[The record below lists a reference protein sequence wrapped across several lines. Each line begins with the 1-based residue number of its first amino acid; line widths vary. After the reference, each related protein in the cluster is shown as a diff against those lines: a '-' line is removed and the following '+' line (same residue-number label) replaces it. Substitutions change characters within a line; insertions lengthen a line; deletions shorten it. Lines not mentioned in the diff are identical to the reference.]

1 MPNPLKIGNF
11 MKILSCRAVTKERF
25 GAAAL
30 SLLLLSTSACTSVGP
45 RTGHVLDA
53 AENSSLQGIQIVTL
67 DPLTANHYVVPP
79 EPGFAATL
87 GTGRAVGQFVGVGDV
102 VQVSIWEAPP
112 AVLFPNPSTAVS
124 AYASAAGPDTSRGT
138 SLPDYLVG
146 SSGSISVPFAG
157 VVPVAGRTPEDI
169 ERDITARLVKKA
181 HIPQVNVR
189 ISRNASANAS
199 VVGEVE
205 QSVRMPLTPKGET
218 ILDALAAAG
227 GTRQPVNKMTIQ
239 LTRDGKVHSM
249 PLESVI
255 RDPKQNIVL
264 ASGDVVTAFYQPY
277 SFTALGAAGK
287 NEEVNFEA
295 TGLTLAQALGRLG
308 GLQDARADP
317 KGVFIFR
324 WEDPA
329 FIANRT
335 ADAGVGPDGR
345 IPVIYR
351 VNMKDPGTYFAMQNF
366 PIRNRDVVYIANST
380 TAEFQRFVGIIASTV
395 LPLMSVNNAIQG
407 N

>member
-1 MPNPLKIGNF
+1 
-11 MKILSCRAVTKERF
+11 MKSLSCRAVTKGRF
-25 GAAAL
+25 GAASLA
-30 SLLLLSTSACTSVGP
+30 LLLLSTSACTSVGP
-45 RTGHVLDA
+45 RTGHVLKAD
-53 AENSSLQGIQIVTL
+53 ENNSLQGIQIVTL
-67 DPLTANHYVVPP
+67 DPLTANNYVIPP
-79 EPGFAATL
+79 TPSFADTL
-87 GTGRAVGQFVGVGDV
+87 GTGNSVEQKVGIGDV
-102 VQVSIWEAPP
+102 LQITIWEAPP
-112 AVLFPNPSTAVS
+112 AVLFTPPSSSVSSAAS
-124 AYASAAGPDTSRGT
+124 AYASASGMETSRGT
-138 SLPDYLVG
+138 GLPDYLVG
-146 SSGSISVPFAG
+146 ASGSISIPFAG
-157 VVPVAGRTPEDI
+157 VVPVDNRTPEAI
-169 ERDITARLVKKA
+169 ERDITARLAKKA

-199 VVGEVE
+199 VVGEVA
-205 QSVRMPLTPKGET
+205 QSTRMPLTPKGET

-239 LTRDGKVHSM
+239 LTRDGQVHSM

-255 RDPKQNIVL
+255 RDPRQNVVL
-264 ASGDVVTAFYQPY
+264 KSGDVVTAFYQPY

-295 TGLTLAQALGRLG
+295 TGITLAQALGRLG

-329 FIANRT
+329 FVHERAT
-335 ADAGVGPDGR
+335 GVGTGPDGR
-345 IPVIYR
+345 VPVIYR

-366 PIRNRDVVYIANST
+366 PVRDRDVVYIANST

-395 LPLMSVNNAIQG
+395 LPIMSVNNAIQG

>member
-1 MPNPLKIGNF
+1 
-11 MKILSCRAVTKERF
+11 MKSLSCRAVPKERF
-25 GAAAL
+25 SAAAL
-30 SLLLLSTSACTSVGP
+30 AFLLLSTSACTSVGP
-45 RTGHVLDA
+45 RTGHVLKA
-53 AENSSLQGIQIVTL
+53 ADNSSLQGIQIVTL
-67 DPLTANHYVVPP
+67 DPLTANHYTVPA
-79 EPGFAATL
+79 EPSFADTL
-87 GTGRAVGQFVGVGDV
+87 GTGEPVGQTVGIGDTL
-102 VQVSIWEAPP
+102 QITIWEAPP
-112 AVLFPNPSTAVS
+112 AVLFNPPSSS
-124 AYASAAGPDTSRGT
+124 AAAAAAGASAPETSRGT
-138 SLPDYLVG
+138 GLPEYLVG
-146 SSGSISVPFAG
+146 SSGSISIPFAG
-157 VVPVAGRTPEDI
+157 TVPVTGRSPEAI

-199 VVGEVE
+199 IVGEVA
-205 QSVRMPLTPKGET
+205 QSTRMPLTPKGET
-218 ILDALAAAG
+218 ILDGLAAAG

-239 LTRDGKVHSM
+239 ITRKGQVHSM

-255 RDPKQNIVL
+255 RDPRQNVVL
-264 ASGDVVTAFYQPY
+264 LSGDVITAFYQPY

-287 NEEVNFEA
+287 NEEINFEA
-295 TGLTLAQALGRLG
+295 TGITLAQALGRLG

-324 WEDPA
+324 WEDPVSVPNRD
-329 FIANRT
+329 ANV
-335 ADAGVGPDGR
+335 GVAADGR

-351 VNMKDPGTYFAMQNF
+351 IDMKDPGTYFAMQNF
-366 PIRNRDVVYIANST
+366 PVRNRDVVYIANST